1 VQHEPAGLR
10 LGPATF
16 DPATGRLTDLA
27 GSPVDG
33 PRLNLWR
40 APTDNDNGMDHHAKR
55 RDAAGWQ
62 RFRLDKFHGRLVT
75 IAELDGG
82 DDHGLV
88 ITTRY
93 AAPSFDRHVDVI
105 ITWRS
110 DGERLSAAV
119 QVQPVGDWPPS
130 WARIGLDFTLDG
142 AYDRVGWA
150 GRGPGQRY
158 PDTGQAARLGWF
170 SSSVADLQ
178 VPYARPQENGSR
190 RAQQVTLAGGGR
202 DLTISGAGFGFT
214 ARPWSQAALAAAEH
228 TVDLAADGKLYLT
241 IDHRQHGIGTASC
254 GPGVLPAYRLD
265 PSGLTDADLTFE
277 LIFS

>member
-1 VQHEPAGLR
+1 MIDFAGTPL
-10 LGPATF
+10 
-16 DPATGRLTDLA
+16 
-27 GSPVDG
+27 DG

-40 APTDNDNGMDHHAKR
+40 APTDNDNGMDHHLKR
-55 RDAAGWQ
+55 RDSTGWE
-62 RFRLDKFHGRLVT
+62 RARLDKLRGRLVS
-75 IAELDGG
+75 IEEIDG
-82 DDHGLV
+82 DQDHGLL

-105 ITWRS
+105 IGWRS
-110 DGERLSAAV
+110 DGQRLSATV
-119 QVQPVGDWPPS
+119 RLEPVGEWPPS

-142 AYDRVGWA
+142 DHDRVSWA

-158 PDTGQAARLGWF
+158 PDTGQAARLGYF

-190 RAQQVTLAGGGR
+190 RAHRLTISGAGR
-202 DLTISGAGFGFT
+202 DLTISGTEFGF
-214 ARPWSQAALAAAEH
+214 AAQPWSHADLAAAEH
-228 TVDLAADGKLYLT
+228 TVDLAADGRLHLT

-265 PSGLTDADLTFE
+265 PARLTAEDLSFE